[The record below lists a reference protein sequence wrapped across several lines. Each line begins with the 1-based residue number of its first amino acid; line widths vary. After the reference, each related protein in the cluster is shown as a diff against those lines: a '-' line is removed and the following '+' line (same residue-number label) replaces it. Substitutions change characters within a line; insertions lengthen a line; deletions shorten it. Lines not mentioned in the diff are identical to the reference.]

1 MKAENKNWCPRV
13 GLCAEKV
20 VILQKIM
27 WNRLF
32 KYPTICLLLALGLAG
47 CGEYQ
52 RVEKTGDI
60 EYKYE
65 VAKAYYMDGHYGR
78 ASLLLGDVLAALKG
92 TPNGEECLYM
102 LAMCSYQT
110 RDYESAASYF
120 KKYYQS
126 YPKGE
131 FVEHARYYAGMSLY
145 NQTPDIRLDQ
155 TVTEEAITELQSF
168 LDFYPTTRLKD
179 ATQDIIYKLQ
189 DKMVHKEL
197 LAAQMYFDLGTYMGN
212 SAYGGSNYEACVVTA
227 QNALKDFPYAL
238 PERREELSIL
248 ILRAKYHLA
257 MESVAEKRAE
267 RFRNAIDEYYAFEND
282 YPESKYMAEAKTMLS
297 HAERIVKRKHV
308 NLTEE
313 DAD

>member
-1 MKAENKNWCPRV
+1 
-13 GLCAEKV
+13 
-20 VILQKIM
+20 M
-27 WNRLF
+27 WKRLF
-32 KYPTICLLLALGLAG
+32 KYPTICVLAATMLAG

-52 RVEKTGDI
+52 RVEKVSDI

-78 ASLLLGDVLAALKG
+78 ASLLLGDVLAALKA
-92 TPNGEECLYM
+92 TPNGEESLYM

-110 RDYESAASYF
+110 RDYESASSYF

-145 NQTPDIRLDQ
+145 NQTPDTRLDQ
-155 TVTEEAITELQSF
+155 TVTEEAINELQSF
-168 LDFYPTTRLKD
+168 LDLYPTTRLKD

-189 DKMVHKEL
+189 DKMVYKEY

-212 SAYGGSNYEACVVTA
+212 SLYGGSNYEACVVTA
-227 QNALKDFPYAL
+227 QNALKDYPFAL
-238 PERREELSIL
+238 PERREDLSIL

-257 MESVAEKRAE
+257 LESVEEKRVE

-297 HAERIVKRKHV
+297 HAERVVKRKHI
-308 NLTEE
+308 NLAEE

>member
-1 MKAENKNWCPRV
+1 
-13 GLCAEKV
+13 
-20 VILQKIM
+20 
-27 WNRLF
+27 
-32 KYPTICLLLALGLAG
+32 
-47 CGEYQ
+47 
-52 RVEKTGDI
+52 
-60 EYKYE
+60 
-65 VAKAYYMDGHYGR
+65 MDGHYGR

-120 KKYYQS
+120 RKYYQS

-145 NQTPDIRLDQ
+145 NQTPDTRLDQ

-212 SAYGGSNYEACVVTA
+212 NYQSAVIVAKTAIKDYPYSKYKEQLEMLVLKSRYQEALQST
-227 QNALKDFPYAL
+227 D
-238 PERREELSIL
+238 ERKED
-248 ILRAKYHLA
+248 
-257 MESVAEKRAE
+257 
-267 RFRNAIDEYYAFEND
+267 RFRDVIDEYYSFIND
-282 YPESKYMAEAKTMLS
+282 FPESNNRHEADNIFKIAS
-297 HAERIVKRKHV
+297 KHV
-308 NLTEE
+308 KN
-313 DAD
+313 

>member
-1 MKAENKNWCPRV
+1 
-13 GLCAEKV
+13 
-20 VILQKIM
+20 M
-27 WNRLF
+27 WKRLF
-32 KYPTICLLLALGLAG
+32 KYPTICVLAATMLAG

-52 RVEKTGDI
+52 RVEKVSDI

-78 ASLLLGDVLAALKG
+78 ASLLLGDVLAALKA
-92 TPNGEECLYM
+92 TPNGEESLYM

-145 NQTPDIRLDQ
+145 NQTPDTRLDQ
-155 TVTEEAITELQSF
+155 TVTEEAINELQSF
-168 LDFYPTTRLKD
+168 LDLYPTTRLKD

-189 DKMVHKEL
+189 DKMVYKEY

-212 SAYGGSNYEACVVTA
+212 SLYGGSNYEACVVTA
-227 QNALKDFPYAL
+227 QNALKDYPFAL
-238 PERREELSIL
+238 PERREDLSIL

-257 MESVAEKRAE
+257 LESVEEKRVE

-297 HAERIVKRKHV
+297 HAERVVKRKHI
-308 NLTEE
+308 NLAEE

>member
-1 MKAENKNWCPRV
+1 M
-13 GLCAEKV
+13 
-20 VILQKIM
+20 
-27 WNRLF
+27 
-32 KYPTICLLLALGLAG
+32 LAG

-52 RVEKTGDI
+52 RVEKVSDI

-78 ASLLLGDVLAALKG
+78 ASLLLGDVLAALKA
-92 TPNGEECLYM
+92 TPNGEESLYM

-145 NQTPDIRLDQ
+145 NQTPDTRLDQ
-155 TVTEEAITELQSF
+155 TVTEEAINELQSF
-168 LDFYPTTRLKD
+168 LDLYPTTRLKD

-189 DKMVHKEL
+189 DKMVYKEY

-212 SAYGGSNYEACVVTA
+212 SLYGGSNYEACVVTA
-227 QNALKDFPYAL
+227 QNALKDYPFAL
-238 PERREELSIL
+238 PERREDLSIL

-257 MESVAEKRAE
+257 LESVEEKRVE

-297 HAERIVKRKHV
+297 HAERVVKRKHI
-308 NLTEE
+308 NLAEE